1 MRATELMSVLAG
13 EIETCA
19 NIPFM
24 GQVLHR
30 TIIHTKTIIS
40 CESNFCGHD
49 DTCVSEGAGS
59 CKTIYGY
66 AAGPDNMWD
75 DRRYVLFSLS
85 AFELKRF
92 RLFVLKQR
100 STKSLLTSHGW
111 CGRTCGNALNVDVR
125 VFLYGYMRAH
135 IFVEVYASKCAV
147 RVCMYV
153 CMYMQV

>member
-40 CESNFCGHD
+40 CDSNFCGHD
-49 DTCVSEGAGS
+49 DTCVSEGMGRV
-59 CKTIYGY
+59 KHYNGY
-66 AAGPDNMWD
+66 AAGYDNMHD

-85 AFELKRF
+85 DFELTRF
-92 RLFVLKQR
+92 MLFVPKQR
-100 STKSLLTSHGW
+100 SNTSSLTSSGW
-111 CGRTCGNALNVDVR
+111 GVVLVLETFSKYMC
-125 VFLYGYMRAH
+125 VF
-135 IFVEVYASKCAV
+135 F
-147 RVCMYV
+147 CMDICVHTYL
-153 CMYMQV
+153 